1 MKKINYKNKKGIT
14 IIALTITIIVLLI
27 LAGVSIS
34 MLVGDNKVLNKS
46 EESKKETEIMQYQDK
61 LEVLK
66 QFEHMNNYTDNIEG
80 FLNNYIQVVEKDAMF
95 NSNKGIIPDVENGI
109 VTVITKEGYKF
120 EVSFDDVI
128 YVGDEND
135 SDSDININDV
145 RITIVTNPTD
155 WTNQKVKVKI
165 LANTNKLIKQYSIDG
180 GTNWKKYEQDI
191 EIQDNGVVIQAR
203 AINNNNEITKIITKK
218 IDNIDRLAP
227 NSFTIKTT
235 NTSNSITVEGTT
247 TDKEATTKDGKSD
260 IRGYKFS
267 KDNGASWTDIKTEG
281 KYTFEDL
288 KLGSTYHIKVKAID
302 NAGNE
307 IETST
312 KDVTVKEQEYTLT
325 VNPNG
330 GTWNNT
336 KENTIIKQ
344 DGGTTKEIANPIPP
358 DGHAITFNGNGGSN
372 PATQIQKKTFTKWTK
387 GGAGFLS
394 GTTYKFGIGNGVLTA
409 NYIDNSMTLPSST
422 REGYTFEGWYDAANG
437 GNKIG
442 NAGEEYTPTEAKT
455 LYAHWTVKK
464 ITVTFIRNT
473 SATDNTSTTQ
483 TFTYGVTGQKFSNK
497 GWSKTNYE
505 LIGWNINRSA
515 TTAQYSTLSG
525 VSDSWIEQKAPSI
538 TIYAIW
544 RPSPSVTITT
554 QPSNQTVVS
563 GNGFLFNVEASGR
576 GTISYQW
583 YYSATSNSASD
594 WKPASTIQQ
603 YKGTSNMGLD
613 GRYIYCKVTATV
625 GESSVSTNSS
635 VVRLNV
641 QAANYSTE
649 KSGKIT
655 YYNTLGQAFNGATS
669 GGGDTGGGT
678 ITVLNSNTDPSNA
691 INSKDIKINM
701 NGKTIT
707 RSKYI
712 GTNAGTL
719 TIAGE
724 GKINNNNTDGGYA
737 ILGKGGNLTISDN
750 VRVDSEQH
758 AITMTT
764 GNLNINS
771 GYFYGKGGDVII
783 YGGNEHKGG
792 TVTIKNAHIYA
803 PKKNTS
809 AVILKEGNYAVTITD
824 SLLGNGA
831 SSVASALNSYKSASG
846 TLIISTKGEV
856 KINGKTAVYAG
867 PYGGSAI
874 GVKAATTV
882 RFLGNSC
889 VYASNFG
896 DSETANGRYCVNVWT
911 SGSTIEF
918 NSKGRFFA
926 SGKNVAHA
934 ENESKIIYQITK
946 GDFAAEDSKY
956 MFHSGSTD
964 WKEYLGD
971 SASKNYY
978 WMDSLTTKDVKKS
991 VSCYYC
997 RVGSW

>member
-1 MKKINYKNKKGIT
+1 MKKFNYENKQGIT

-34 MLVGDNKVLNKS
+34 ILTGDNKIVDKS

-61 LEVLK
+61 LEALK
-66 QFEHMNNYTDNIEG
+66 QFEYMNNYTDDIAK
-80 FLNNYIQVVEKDAMF
+80 FLDNYVHVVEKDAMF
-95 NSNKGIIPDVENGI
+95 NTNKGIMSDVENGI

-128 YVGDEND
+128 YVGDENS
-135 SDSDININDV
+135 SDSNININDV
-145 RITIVTNPTD
+145 RTIISANPTD

-165 LANTNKLIKQYSIDG
+165 LSNTNELIKQYSIDG
-180 GTNWKKYEQDI
+180 GNNWKKYEQDI
-191 EIQDNGVVIQAR
+191 EIQDNGTVVQAR
-203 AINNNNEITKIITKK
+203 TINNNNEITKIMTKK

-227 NSFTIKTT
+227 NSFEVKIT

-247 TDKEATTKDGKSD
+247 TDQEATTKDGKSD

-267 KDNGASWTDIKTEG
+267 KDNGASWTDIKAEG
-281 KYTFEDL
+281 KYIFEDL
-288 KLGSTYHIKVKAID
+288 KLGSTYQIKVKAID

-307 IETST
+307 VETSR

-358 DGHAITFNGNGGSN
+358 DGYAITFNGNGGSN
-372 PATQIQKKTFTKWTK
+372 PAIQIQEKTFTKWTK
-387 GGAGFLS
+387 GGAGYLS

-525 VSDSWIEQKAPSI
+525 VSDSWIEQNAPSI

-563 GNGFLFNVEASGR
+563 GNGFLFNVEASGS

-594 WKPASTIQQ
+594 WRPASTINK
-603 YKGTSNMGLD
+603 YKGTSNMGLN

-625 GESSVSTNSS
+625 GESSVSVNSS
-635 VVRLNV
+635 VVRLIV
-641 QAANYSTE
+641 QTANYSTV
-649 KSGKIT
+649 KSGTTT
-655 YYNTLGQAFNGATS
+655 YYYTLEQAFNGATS

-678 ITVLNSNTDPSNA
+678 ITVINDVTDNSSASTNKTITINTN
-691 INSKDIKINM
+691 K
-701 NGKTIT
+701 KTIT
-707 RSKYI
+707 RNGII
-712 GTNAGTL
+712 GTTGGTL
-719 TIAGE
+719 TIRGGGTIRCNRTTE
-724 GKINNNNTDGGYA
+724 GYA
-737 ILGKGGNLTISDN
+737 IYGTGGNVSLRTSN
-750 VRVDSEQH
+750 
-758 AITMTT
+758 
-764 GNLNINS
+764 NI
-771 GYFYGKGGDVII
+771 I
-783 YGGNEHKGG
+783 
-792 TVTIKNAHIYA
+792 
-803 PKKNTS
+803 
-809 AVILKEGNYAVTITD
+809 
-824 SLLGNGA
+824 
-831 SSVASALNSYKSASG
+831 
-846 TLIISTKGEV
+846 
-856 KINGKTAVYAG
+856 
-867 PYGGSAI
+867 
-874 GVKAATTV
+874 
-882 RFLGNSC
+882 
-889 VYASNFG
+889 
-896 DSETANGRYCVNVWT
+896 
-911 SGSTIEF
+911 
-918 NSKGRFFA
+918 
-926 SGKNVAHA
+926 
-934 ENESKIIYQITK
+934 
-946 GDFAAEDSKY
+946 
-956 MFHSGSTD
+956 
-964 WKEYLGD
+964 
-971 SASKNYY
+971 
-978 WMDSLTTKDVKKS
+978 
-991 VSCYYC
+991 
-997 RVGSW
+997 